1 MRCPISGISGS
12 IRPRVRRRHLELQKD
27 GTWANAVLSQ
37 SVSPA
42 LNLRLSERQQ
52 HLQAQAQPSL
62 LAEVLRVGRCDADF
76 ELGSFALTSTLSTQG
91 AVPGP
96 DGVLGTCD
104 DELDLSSARTQLTL
118 PASVLN
124 ALGHNAAAAD
134 LLRVANAAL
143 AGEPTA
149 DVKLSDLAAALDAF
163 NRSFDLGKRRLIL
176 NSNNPAK

>member
-1 MRCPISGISGS
+1 VRCPISGIGGS

-104 DELDLSSARTQLTL
+104 DELDLSSARPQLTL

-134 LLRVANAAL
+134 LLRVANAARRRTNGRREIVGPWMRL
-143 AGEPTA
+143 TAASISASAG
-149 DVKLSDLAAALDAF
+149 
-163 NRSFDLGKRRLIL
+163 
-176 NSNNPAK
+176 